1 MPDIQS
7 TGPII
12 TGTAAALGSLY
23 VEDFSVLVFILTMSA
38 TTETVSMTVS
48 VDGTNYSTTTVR
60 PLDLL
65 TGALFASNT
74 IKAGV
79 FKLDVKGIKS
89 VKFTK
94 SSTSET
100 ATIYTG
106 LGQ

>member
-1 MPDIQS
+1 MPDLQS

-12 TGTAAALGSLY
+12 TGTAAALGDLTC
-23 VEDFSVLVFILTMSA
+23 EDFSYVTFILTMSS
-38 TTETVSMTVS
+38 TTETVSILVS
-48 VDGTNYSTTTVR
+48 VDGTNFSTTTVR
-60 PLDLL
+60 PLDML

-79 FKLDVKGIKS
+79 FQLQVKGIKTLR
-89 VKFTK
+89 FTK
-94 SSTSET
+94 STTSET